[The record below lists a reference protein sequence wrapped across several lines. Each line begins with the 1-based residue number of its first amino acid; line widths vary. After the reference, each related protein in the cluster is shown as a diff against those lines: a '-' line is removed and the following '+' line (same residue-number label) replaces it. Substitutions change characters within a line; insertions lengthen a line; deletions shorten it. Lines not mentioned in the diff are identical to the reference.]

1 MGPTLAYADVLTDLA
16 GSASTGS
23 GVYTWPMKTG
33 FCFARVH
40 ACEFKSFFFFE
51 FLSRHFFYLTF

>member
-33 FCFARVH
+33 FCFARVR
-40 ACEFKSFFFFE
+40 ACEFKSFFFF
-51 FLSRHFFYLTF
+51 